1 MLHFPTWKKILVL
14 VVCVLGVLYAAPNFV
29 PGWQSDD
36 LPDWLPG
43 KKINLG
49 LDLQGGSHLLL
60 QVETDAVIQEQLES
74 TVESVRTVLRGE
86 RVRYGNLGISN
97 NTVAFNLHDAD
108 KVESIRRTP
117 EITARRLSHKTRD
130 RKSTRLNPRH

>member
-74 TVESVRTVLRGE
+74 TVESVRTVLLGE
-86 RVRYGNLGISN
+86 RV
-97 NTVAFNLHDAD
+97 
-108 KVESIRRTP
+108 
-117 EITARRLSHKTRD
+117 D
-130 RKSTRLNPRH
+130 RKSVVKGTSVSVGEDLGARRIIK

>member
-1 MLHFPTWKKILVL
+1 MRISDWSSD
-14 VVCVLGVLYAAPNFV
+14 VCS
-29 PGWQSDD
+29 SDL

-49 LDLQGGSHLLL
+49 LDLQDGSHLLL

-97 NTVAFNLHDAD
+97 NTVAFKLHDAD
-108 KVESIRRTP
+108 KVESIRGKLREANP
-117 EITARRLSHKTRD
+117 GD
-130 RKSTRLNPRH
+130 RKSTRLNSSH